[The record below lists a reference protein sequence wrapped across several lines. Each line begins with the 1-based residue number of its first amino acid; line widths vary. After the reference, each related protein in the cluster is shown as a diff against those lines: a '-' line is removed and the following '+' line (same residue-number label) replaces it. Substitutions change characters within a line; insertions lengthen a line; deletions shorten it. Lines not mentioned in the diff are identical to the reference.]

1 MCFLLTCYKLNIE
14 YPIIVAANRDEYS
27 SRISTEPKI
36 LEARPRV
43 FAAQDLKAGGTW
55 LGLNDK
61 GVVVGVLN
69 RESSNYNEGRR
80 SRGLL
85 CKDALGL
92 AAAEQIKELVERE
105 RHNYNFFNL
114 FYADF
119 NEAYITYAEDAVRTE
134 KLEPGCHIIS
144 SGDMDDFDNPKI
156 QRAASLIFVI
166 DLTDISNLTEGLK
179 TICRD
184 HQFRDRKKDNICIHG
199 EDFGTLSSTILAVNG
214 KNLAR
219 SIYLYAAGAPCTS
232 SYNDYSHL
240 FRF

>member
-1 MCFLLTCYKLNIE
+1 MCFLLTCYKLNIG

-36 LEARPRV
+36 LEERPRV
-43 FAAQDLKAGGTW
+43 FAAQDVKAGGTW
-55 LGLNDK
+55 LGLNERH
-61 GVVVGVLN
+61 VAVGVLN
-69 RESSNYNEGRR
+69 RESSEYDERKT

-92 AAAEQIKELVERE
+92 AAAEQIKEFVESE
-105 RHNYNFFNL
+105 WHNYNPFNL
-114 FYADF
+114 FYADLDG
-119 NEAYITYAEDAVRTE
+119 AYMTYAEDAVRTE

-144 SGDMDDFDNPKI
+144 SGDMDDFDDPKI
-156 QRAASLIFVI
+156 QRAASLISVI

-199 EDFGTLSSTILAVNG
+199 EDFGTLSSTILAVNRR
-214 KNLAR
+214 NLGR

-232 SYNDYSHL
+232 SYDDYSYL
-240 FRF
+240 FRS

>member
-1 MCFLLTCYKLNIE
+1 MCFLLTCYKLNIK
-14 YPIIVAANRDEYS
+14 YPIIIAANRDEYS

-36 LEARPRV
+36 LEERPRI
-43 FAAQDLKAGGTW
+43 FAAQDVKAGGTW
-55 LGLNDK
+55 LGLNEK

-69 RESSNYNEGRR
+69 RESSNYNERGR

-92 AAAEQIKELVERE
+92 SAAVEIKELVERE
-105 RHNYNFFNL
+105 WYNYNSFNL

-119 NEAYITYAEDAVRTE
+119 DEAYITYVEDSVRTE
-134 KLEPGCHIIS
+134 KLKPGCHIIT
-144 SGDMDDFDNPKI
+144 SGDMDDFDDPKV
-156 QRAASLIFVI
+156 QRAASLISVI
-166 DLTDISNLTEGLK
+166 DLTNISNLMEGLK

-199 EDFGTLSSTILAVNG
+199 EDFGTLSSTILGVNG

-232 SYNDYSHL
+232 SYDDYSRL
-240 FRF
+240 FRS